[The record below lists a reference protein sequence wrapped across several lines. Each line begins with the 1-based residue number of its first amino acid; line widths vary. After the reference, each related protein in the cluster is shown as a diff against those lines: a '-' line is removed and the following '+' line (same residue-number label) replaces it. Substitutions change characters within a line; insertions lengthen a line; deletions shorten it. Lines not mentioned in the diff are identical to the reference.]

1 MSENLN
7 ENLADDFLFSGVKAD
22 DETMSVF
29 DNKPTINDGIYRP
42 KLTDAKDKKI
52 GYRATLR
59 FLPNILENGKIGPS
73 AIEKHVHYVDI
84 KNVSG
89 ISGYYD
95 CKKNY
100 DKDCP
105 LCTEYWKLFNS
116 KNAADNAKAQL
127 LNRTTKYY
135 SYVLIVEDEQYP
147 DLVGKVLVYPY
158 GYTIK
163 NKINSERQGEVSG
176 KSVNVF
182 DIIYGKDFKLIIKE
196 KAGYQ
201 NYDTSAFTDTEP
213 LRLYDEKKEIWR
225 SVPIDENGKISNS
238 KVQIKIKEFLT
249 VKEVNLDDYKP
260 KIWDDE
266 MLTKIN
272 SIFANLNGEE
282 VYVANQQATSTEKKE
297 VESFQNDD
305 VTAADDFFSID

>member
-1 MSENLN
+1 MKNMSENLN

-105 LCTEYWKLFNS
+105 LCTEYWKLTNS
-116 KNAADNAKAQL
+116 KNAV
-127 LNRTTKYY
+127 NRW
-135 SYVLIVEDEQYP
+135 LGAFN
-147 DLVGKVLVYPY
+147 LVK
-158 GYTIK
+158 
-163 NKINSERQGEVSG
+163 R
-176 KSVNVF
+176 KS
-182 DIIYGKDFKLIIKE
+182 
-196 KAGYQ
+196 
-201 NYDTSAFTDTEP
+201 TDGGLT
-213 LRLYDEKKEIWR
+213 RVD
-225 SVPIDENGKISNS
+225 SV
-238 KVQIKIKEFLT
+238 
-249 VKEVNLDDYKP
+249 
-260 KIWDDE
+260 
-266 MLTKIN
+266 
-272 SIFANLNGEE
+272 
-282 VYVANQQATSTEKKE
+282 
-297 VESFQNDD
+297 
-305 VTAADDFFSID
+305 